1 MTQKRILIINP
12 SSSEAERL
20 ARLARKFGPASGETT
35 EGKVWEE
42 IAGGTV
48 AVAVMD
54 AGFVLADPPG
64 ARVEPSTL
72 ILLTG
77 ADPAL
82 LERAAGE
89 FSSKVY
95 VDGSVT
101 SPEDPREV
109 SFMRALARTC
119 DHARLKAE
127 SAALE
132 RSLRHQEA
140 KVQDV
145 CTEIREIKGL
155 LNTNFLREVEK
166 RIAIE
171 AKYVG
176 SQKEMLRVEAVLRK
190 IYGADDVS
198 SLLDIVP
205 DIRDIVQAA
214 SATVYIIEEN
224 ETLGRYLKP
233 LVWDSSF
240 LSHSEFSKYVAPLDA
255 QDFAASVARFG
266 HDVNIPV
273 IGFDRRLSKRYQAF
287 LKSPLKSL
295 LGVPIMHDREVIGV
309 VEVYNKTVAGKADPD
324 GFSREDQRILRG
336 LSDHIAI
343 AMTKLN
349 LIQYDALTGLLRP
362 EPFFEKVLQRV
373 NALGKRR
380 REEGSMALVMGDV
393 DWFKNYNDRNGHEAG
408 NRLLRELAGVLK
420 LSIREEDLL
429 CRYGGEEFL
438 VFLTGVKSREEAAL
452 LTERIR
458 KNVEDYYFEF
468 QEFQTGN
475 NLTMSFGVTVFPRK
489 SSDQPLSKTD
499 LKRLA
504 GEADLALAEAKGK
517 RRADLGSPGAGPVT
531 KNRVCSY
538 LWEKHEEERRAPRH
552 PAPDRFFRE
561 KRRHERTPASTV
573 LMFREN
579 GGFKVAK
586 TVNLSL
592 GGVRIVSEARLPPAK
607 TLDTILVLEDKANLI
622 RSDVIYSEKAEGDT
636 PLYYSGMRFRD
647 LGDAEIRGLETYLS
661 HFQKRDAPLS

>member
-12 SSSEAERL
+12 SSSEGERL
-20 ARLARKFGPASGETT
+20 ARLARKFGPASGETA
-35 EGKVWEE
+35 EGKAWRE
-42 IAGGTV
+42 IAGETV

-54 AGFVLADPPG
+54 AGAVLADPPG
-64 ARVEPSTL
+64 TRIEPSTAV
-72 ILLTG
+72 LLTA
-77 ADPAL
+77 ADPDL
-82 LERAAGE
+82 LERAAGG
-89 FSSKVY
+89 FPPGVF
-95 VDGSVT
+95 VDGALT
-101 SPEDPREV
+101 SPEDPREE
-109 SFMRALARTC
+109 SFARALGRAW

-127 SAALE
+127 AAALK
-132 RSLRHQEA
+132 RSLRQQEA

-145 CTEIREIKGL
+145 CAEIQEIKGL
-155 LNTNFLREVEK
+155 LNTRFLREIEK

-171 AKYVG
+171 SKYVG
-176 SQKEMLRVEAVLRK
+176 SQKERLRVEAVLRK

-198 SLLDIVP
+198 SLLDVVP

-214 SATVYIIEEN
+214 SATVYIVEEN

-273 IGFDRRLSKRYQAF
+273 LGFDRRLSRRYQEF
-287 LKSPLKSL
+287 LRSPLKSL
-295 LGVPIMHDREVIGV
+295 LGVPVMHDRTVIGV
-309 VEVYNKTVAGKADPD
+309 VEVYNKTVAARPGPD
-324 GFSREDQRILRG
+324 GFTPEDQRILRG
-336 LSDHIAI
+336 LCEHMAI

-380 REEGSMALVMGDV
+380 REEGFMALVMGDV

-408 NRLLRELAGVLK
+408 NKLLRELAGILK
-420 LSIREEDLL
+420 ISIREEDLL

-438 VFLTGVKSREEAAL
+438 FFLTGVKNRDESAQ

-458 KNVEDYYFEF
+458 KNVEDFYFEF
-468 QEFQTGN
+468 QEFQPGN
-475 NLTMSFGVTVFPRK
+475 NLTMSFGVTVFPRT
-489 SSDQPLSKTD
+489 SSDHALSKTD

-517 RRADLGSPGAGPVT
+517 RRADLRPTGAGPVT

-538 LWEKHEEERRAPRH
+538 LGDKPDENRKPSRP
-552 PAPDRFFRE
+552 PAPDRSFRE
-561 KRRHERTPASTV
+561 KRRYERTPASTV

-579 GGFKVAK
+579 GGFRIAK
-586 TVNLSL
+586 TVNISL
-592 GGVRIVSEARLPPAK
+592 GGVRIVSETRLPPAK

-622 RSDVIYSEKAEGDT
+622 RSDVIYSEKAEGET
-636 PLYYSGMRFRD
+636 PLYYSGLRFREM
-647 LGDAEIRGLETYLS
+647 GDSEIRGLEDYLS
-661 HFQKRDAPLS
+661 HFQKRSLPLS

>member
-1 MTQKRILIINP
+1 MTQKRILIFNP

-20 ARLARKFGPASGETT
+20 ARLARKFGPASVETA
-35 EGKVWEE
+35 EGKVWQE
-42 IAGGTV
+42 IAGETV
-48 AVAVMD
+48 AVAVID
-54 AGFVLADPPG
+54 AGSVLADPPG
-64 ARVEPSTL
+64 TRIEPSTAV
-72 ILLTG
+72 LLTG
-77 ADPAL
+77 ADPNL
-82 LERAAGE
+82 LERAAEG
-89 FSSKVY
+89 FPSGVF
-95 VDGSVT
+95 VDGSLT
-101 SPEDPREV
+101 SPEDPREET
-109 SFMRALARTC
+109 FTRALGRAW

-127 SAALE
+127 AAALK
-132 RSLRHQEA
+132 RSLRQQET
-140 KVQDV
+140 KVRDV

-155 LNTNFLREVEK
+155 LNTRFLREVEK

-171 AKYVG
+171 SKYVG
-176 SQKEMLRVEAVLRK
+176 SQKERLRVEAVLRK

-198 SLLDIVP
+198 SLLDVVP
-205 DIRDIVQAA
+205 DVRDIVQAA
-214 SATVYIIEEN
+214 SATVYIVEEN

-240 LSHSEFSKYVAPLDA
+240 LSHSEFSRYIAPLDA

-266 HDVNIPV
+266 HDVNIHA
-273 IGFDRRLSKRYQAF
+273 IGFDRRLSRRYQE
-287 LKSPLKSL
+287 LLRSPLKSL
-295 LGVPIMHDREVIGV
+295 LGVPVMHDRTVIGV
-309 VEVYNKTVAGKADPD
+309 VEVYNKTVAGRPDPD
-324 GFSREDQRILRG
+324 GFTPEDQHILRG
-336 LSDHIAI
+336 LCEHMAI

-380 REEGSMALVMGDV
+380 REEGFMALVMGDV

-408 NRLLRELAGVLK
+408 NKLLRELAGILK
-420 LSIREEDLL
+420 ISIREEDLL

-438 VFLTGVKSREEAAL
+438 VFLTGVKNRDESAL

-458 KNVEDYYFEF
+458 KNVEDFYFEF
-468 QEFQTGN
+468 QEFQPGN

-489 SSDQPLSKTD
+489 PSDHALSKTD

-517 RRADLGSPGAGPVT
+517 RRADLRSTGAGPVT

-538 LWEKHEEERRAPRH
+538 LGDKPDEIRKPSRPQ
-552 PAPDRFFRE
+552 APDGFFRE
-561 KRRHERTPASTV
+561 KRRYERIPASTV

-579 GGFKVAK
+579 SAFRIAK
-586 TVNLSL
+586 TINISL

-607 TLDTILVLEDKANLI
+607 MLDTILVLEDKANLI
-622 RSDVIYSEKAEGDT
+622 RSDVVYSEQAEGET
-636 PLYYSGMRFRD
+636 PLFYSGLRFREM
-647 LGDAEIRGLETYLS
+647 GDSEIRGLEDYLS
-661 HFQKRDAPLS
+661 HFQKRNLPLS